1 MVALICSNMFLALK
15 NVKKRFGGV
24 EAIKGSTFEIEKGKI
39 TALIGPNGAGKTTLF
54 NIITGFVRP
63 DSGSVVFEGREL
75 LGRQPHTIA
84 ELGISRTFQQVRLFK
99 YLSILEHLRMVDD
112 SEDRKIWKNMFCSHR
127 INKKPYRELLETFG
141 IERSLDALV
150 SELSYGQR
158 KLLDIAMRL
167 RMNHKL
173 LLLDEPV
180 AGVNAVVQ
188 ERIENLLLELKKQ
201 GETILLIDHD
211 MTFVRRLADY
221 VIALDAG
228 VVIAEGTPRDVLSDA
243 RVLEAYLGE

>member
-1 MVALICSNMFLALK
+1 MIMIQVKDI
-15 NVKKRFGGV
+15 KKRFGGV
-24 EAIKGSTFEIEKGKI
+24 EAIKGSHFVIPEKSI

-54 NIITGFVRP
+54 DIITGFITP
-63 DSGSVVFEGREL
+63 DQGNIFFEGHDITKKHPFE
-75 LGRQPHTIA
+75 IA
-84 ELGISRTFQQVRLFK
+84 NMGVSRTFQQVRLFK
-99 YLSILEHLRMVDD
+99 YLTLLEHLRMV
-112 SEDRKIWKNMFCSHR
+112 EDNEDIKIIRNLWK
-127 INKKPYRELLETFG
+127 REKVDRRQYEDILEKFG
-141 IERSLDALV
+141 IERDLDALA

-158 KLLDIAMRL
+158 KLLDLAMAVRKP
-167 RMNHKL
+167 HKI

-188 ERIENLLLELKKQ
+188 ERIEDLLLKMKEE

-211 MTFVRRLADY
+211 MRFVRKLADY

-228 VVIAEGTPRDVLSDA
+228 VVLVEGTPEKVLADK